1 MKIRSLRKTKINPI
15 SLILLKIVVMGLI
28 SIPFAYLFDKG
39 SYFYYFTQKL
49 ASEKF
54 ILISYLY
61 TSYALLVMAVLYY
74 GLGLKRKIRVYINK
88 EIVNLTKHHYE
99 LVWVITFVLAF
110 ACFTYIFIQTG
121 GRHPALEAIKS
132 DYSAI
137 KVLRH
142 NISLAVNMNIYNIG
156 FKFLLPVNII
166 ISLFFLRRRI
176 LSLIS
181 LLLFVLMSTFV
192 LEKGGIVSTIILI
205 IFVRML
211 ISEIPFK
218 KFLQYGS
225 ISLLL
230 ISVMYFLTRFAT
242 SISSLFTGITKR
254 IFYGQISDLPHYFE
268 LFSKYKISFS
278 ALLPPYMAN
287 LFGIEGIK
295 SASRLVMESTNP
307 AAVSLGTA
315 GVANSFFVGEAYA
328 VAGHIGVI
336 LSPFLV
342 MANLAFFVYLFSGLK
357 KNVFLIFLF
366 AWFLFKTF
374 EGIFGGISYFT
385 FSGLH
390 IILLSLFYYLFSYT
404 FIKNAKKIEKG
415 RLKDQM
421 TK

>member
-1 MKIRSLRKTKINPI
+1 
-15 SLILLKIVVMGLI
+15 
-28 SIPFAYLFDKG
+28 
-39 SYFYYFTQKL
+39 
-49 ASEKF
+49 
-54 ILISYLY
+54 
-61 TSYALLVMAVLYY
+61 
-74 GLGLKRKIRVYINK
+74 
-88 EIVNLTKHHYE
+88 
-99 LVWVITFVLAF
+99 
-110 ACFTYIFIQTG
+110 
-121 GRHPALEAIKS
+121 
-132 DYSAI
+132 
-137 KVLRH
+137 
-142 NISLAVNMNIYNIG
+142 
-156 FKFLLPVNII
+156 
-166 ISLFFLRRRI
+166 
-176 LSLIS
+176 
-181 LLLFVLMSTFV
+181 
-192 LEKGGIVSTIILI
+192 
-205 IFVRML
+205 ML

-307 AAVSLGTA
+307 AAVSQDIA

-328 VAGHIGVI
+328 VGGYTGVI

-357 KNVFLIFLF
+357 KNIFFIFLF

-390 IILLSLFYYLFSYT
+390 IILLSLFYCLFSYT
-404 FIKNAKKIEKG
+404 FVKHAKRIEKRKKIIK
-415 RLKDQM
+415 QNI
-421 TK
+421 

>member
-1 MKIRSLRKTKINPI
+1 MKIRSLRKTNINPI

-28 SIPFAYLFDKG
+28 GIPFAYLFDKG
-39 SYFYYFTQKL
+39 NYFYYFTRRL
-49 ASEKF
+49 ASENF
-54 ILISYLY
+54 ILISYLF
-61 TSYALLVMAVLYY
+61 TLYAIFVMAVLYY
-74 GLGLKRKIRVYINK
+74 GLGLKRKIGIYINK
-88 EIVNLTKHHYE
+88 KIGHLARRHYE

-110 ACFTYIFIQTG
+110 ACFTYIFVQAG
-121 GRHPALEAIKS
+121 GRHPALEALKS
-132 DYSAI
+132 DYIGIKAI
-137 KVLRH
+137 RH
-142 NISLAVNMNIYNIG
+142 NIGLAVNMNIYNIG
-156 FKFLLPVNII
+156 FKFLLPFNII
-166 ISLFFLRRRI
+166 IALFFLRRRI

-192 LEKGGIVSTIILI
+192 LEKGVIVSTIIII
-205 IFVRML
+205 IFVKML

-218 KFLQYGS
+218 KILQYGS

-278 ALLPPYMAN
+278 ALLPPYIAN

-307 AAVSLGTA
+307 AAVSQDIA

-328 VAGHIGVI
+328 VGGYTGVI

-357 KNVFLIFLF
+357 KNIFFIFLF

-374 EGIFGGISYFT
+374 EGIFGGISYFG

-390 IILLSLFYYLFSYT
+390 IILLSLFYCLFSYT
-404 FIKNAKKIEKG
+404 FVKHAKRIEKG
-415 RLKDQM
+415 KRIIKQNI
-421 TK
+421 